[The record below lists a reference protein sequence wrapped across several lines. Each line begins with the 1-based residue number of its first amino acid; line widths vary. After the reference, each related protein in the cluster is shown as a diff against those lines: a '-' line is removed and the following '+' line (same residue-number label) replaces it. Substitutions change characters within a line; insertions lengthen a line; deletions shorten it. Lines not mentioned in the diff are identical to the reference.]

1 MVFTYPDTT
10 SLAEWSPSDLLK
22 DLAGLELWYP
32 IRETEIHMLPAST
45 GRFRGRLLAFKDRK
59 LREEFLTRQRQW
71 LIPVVELVLIFAWA
85 LWIGREY
92 LDFNPRQIPAGREFL
107 SAIQTHHIWT
117 TFQECGW
124 CALWNGSVRGGN
136 PAFVDIHG
144 SMLHPLVI
152 VATFIWG
159 VINGSK
165 IVLVVSLW
173 AAGLAQ
179 WWLARELRL
188 GWIARMWSA
197 LLAVAG
203 GHLAGRMQLGALGVV
218 LSTAMCSL
226 VLPAVLMV
234 QRKHD
239 KKAVVLLAITT
250 ASAVLSGQGYMQVGL
265 LATLPA
271 FAFLLMGE
279 PSKRPSIW
287 NSYMQ
292 AGVIA
297 LLLAAPFLVPLGH
310 FLPNLVKEMDA
321 AFGTAQPL
329 NFLPLN
335 LVIDSH
341 AFYLTDSLEKFP
353 FPELY
358 TLYIGW
364 FAVILSAVGL
374 SMTRREHRSQILF
387 LVAVAFIEFLVGS
400 AVLLKWLVGVFPPL
414 AGIRNPSQIAG
425 LAIPPILAIAGYG
438 LDRLLALNWPDLSLK
453 NRVGSDFELRAL
465 SLKWLLV
472 IPLIFNLRSAHHF
485 TRHWLYMN
493 ELDDNVYALLETL
506 ETPDLQWVATP
517 FGEHF
522 YIEPAI
528 ASQLKLSPGIR
539 TWNWEST
546 AFPVPML
553 EANRLG
559 PPPDPVE
566 EVTEV
571 DGIPIYKRN
580 QVTYAAVVSAA
591 ESAACQALGSG
602 GWIDVTCDSSL
613 AGTLVVQENSWT
625 GWRAWL
631 DDKPVQLL
639 PGQWLQVQAPAG
651 YHKYKFRY
659 IPWDVPIGLTL
670 LILGLCICGWY
681 WWHPSYKHQT
691 ELTSRINADQAEGQ
705 RFA

>member
-1 MVFTYPDTT
+1 
-10 SLAEWSPSDLLK
+10 
-22 DLAGLELWYP
+22 
-32 IRETEIHMLPAST
+32 MLQ
-45 GRFRGRLLAFKDRK
+45 
-59 LREEFLTRQRQW
+59 EEFLARQRQW
-71 LIPVVELVLIFAWA
+71 LVPAVELALIFAWA

-92 LDFNPRQIPAGREFL
+92 LDFNPLRIPAGREFL

-117 TFQECGW
+117 TFQECGL

-144 SMLHPLVI
+144 SMLHPIVI
-152 VATFIWG
+152 VATLIWG

-173 AAGLAQ
+173 TAGLAQ
-179 WWLARELRL
+179 WWLARELKV

-203 GHLAGRMQLGALGVV
+203 GHLAGRMQLGAFGVV

-234 QRKHD
+234 KRKRN
-239 KKAVVLLAITT
+239 KKAVVLLAIT
-250 ASAVLSGQGYMQVGL
+250 AALAVLSGQGYMQVGL
-265 LATLPA
+265 AATLPA
-271 FAFLLMGE
+271 FAFLIVGE
-279 PSKRPSIW
+279 ASKRQSTLKDY
-287 NSYMQ
+287 SR

-297 LLLAAPFLVPLGH
+297 LLLAAPFLVPLVH
-310 FLPNLVKEMDA
+310 FMPNIVKEMDA

-341 AFYLTDSLEKFP
+341 AFYLTDSLQKYP

-364 FAVILSAVGL
+364 VAVILFVVGL
-374 SMTRREHRSQILF
+374 SMTQREHRRQILF
-387 LVAVAFIEFLVGS
+387 LVTVAGIEFLVGS
-400 AVLLKWLVGVFPPL
+400 AVLLKWLVGFIPPL

-425 LAIPPILAIAGYG
+425 LAIPPILAIAAYG
-438 LDRLLALNWPDLSLK
+438 LDRLLSLNWPDLSLR
-453 NRVGSDFELRAL
+453 NRAWPDLELRAL

-485 TRHWLYMN
+485 TRHWLYTN
-493 ELDDNVYALLETL
+493 ELDDNIYALVDSL

-528 ASQLKLSPGIR
+528 ANQLKLSPGIR

-546 AFPVPML
+546 EFPVAML

-566 EVTEV
+566 VIAEV
-571 DGIPIYKRN
+571 DGIPIYKRD
-580 QVTYAAVVSAA
+580 QVAYAAVVSASD
-591 ESAACQALGSG
+591 SAVCQAQGAG
-602 GWIDVTCDSSL
+602 GWIDVKCDGSL

-625 GWRAWL
+625 GWRAWR
-631 DDKPVQLL
+631 DGKRVQLM
-639 PGQWLQVQAPAG
+639 PGQWLRVQAPAG
-651 YHKYKFRY
+651 YHEYRFRY
-659 IPWDVPIGLTL
+659 LPWDVPIGIAF

-681 WWHPSYKHQT
+681 WWHPSDKRQAEYI
-691 ELTSRINADQAEGQ
+691 SRIHADQAEGQ

>member
-1 MVFTYPDTT
+1 
-10 SLAEWSPSDLLK
+10 
-22 DLAGLELWYP
+22 
-32 IRETEIHMLPAST
+32 MLRAST
-45 GRFRGRLLAFKDRK
+45 GRFRGRLQAFKDHT

-92 LDFNPRQIPAGREFL
+92 LDFNPWHIPAGREFL

-152 VATFIWG
+152 VATLIWG

-179 WWLARELRL
+179 WWLARELKL

-203 GHLAGRMQLGALGVV
+203 GHLAGRMQLGAFGVV

-239 KKAVVLLAITT
+239 KKAVVLLAITS

-265 LATLPA
+265 VATLPA
-271 FAFLLMGE
+271 FAFLIVRE
-279 PSKRPSIW
+279 PSKRQSIW
-287 NSYMQ
+287 KDYLG

-310 FLPNLVKEMDA
+310 FLPNLVKTMDA

-329 NFLPLN
+329 RFLPLN

-364 FAVILSAVGL
+364 VAVILSVVGL
-374 SMTRREHRSQILF
+374 SMTQREHRRQIFF
-387 LVAVAFIEFLVGS
+387 LVAVAIIEFLVGS
-400 AVLLKWLVGVFPPL
+400 AVLLKWLVGLVPPL

-425 LAIPPILAIAGYG
+425 LAIPPILAIAAYG

-453 NRVGSDFELRAL
+453 IRAWSDLELKAL

-472 IPLIFNLRSAHHF
+472 IPLIFSLRSAHHF
-485 TRHWLYMN
+485 TRHWLYKT
-493 ELDDNVYALLETL
+493 EIDDNIYAVVDALK
-506 ETPDLQWVATP
+506 TPELQWVATP

-546 AFPVPML
+546 EFPKPLL

-559 PPPDPVE
+559 PPPDPA
-566 EVTEV
+566 EVVSEV

-580 QVTYAAVVSAA
+580 QVTYAAVLSA
-591 ESAACQALGSG
+591 SDSVACQAQGSG
-602 GWIDVTCDSSL
+602 GWIDVTCGSSL

-631 DDKPVQLL
+631 DGSPMQLL
-639 PGQWLQVQAPAG
+639 PGQWLQVQAPTG
-651 YHKYKFRY
+651 YHEYKFRY
-659 IPWDVPIGLTL
+659 IPWDVPIGLVL

-691 ELTSRINADQAEGQ
+691 DLMSEIKADQAEGQ